1 MYMIWIWGTEK
12 ESLYY
17 FPKHIATGIQFLSCD
32 HTINSIIKKV
42 MLKYNYIIIYLK
54 FASTNLLLHLHTFSI
69 SSINIMNLPESL
81 KLKRRSFVLFL
92 TCQNIDSIYIISQR
106 MDLYLNF
113 PR

>member
-17 FPKHIATGIQFLSCD
+17 FPKHIATSIQFLSWD
-32 HTINSIIKKV
+32 HTINSIIKK
-42 MLKYNYIIIYLK
+42 
-54 FASTNLLLHLHTFSI
+54 HLHTFSI

-92 TCQNIDSIYIISQR
+92 TCQNIDSKSFRNAWIF
-106 MDLYLNF
+106 N
-113 PR
+113 